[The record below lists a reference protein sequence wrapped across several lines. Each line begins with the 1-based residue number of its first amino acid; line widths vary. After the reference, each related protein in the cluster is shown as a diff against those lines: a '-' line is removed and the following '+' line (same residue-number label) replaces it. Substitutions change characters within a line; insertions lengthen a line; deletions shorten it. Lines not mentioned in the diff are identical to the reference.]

1 MEAIATIAK
10 WISLGA
16 LILVAS
22 FAVGGL
28 YQGVAVSNG
37 NSAGDICLSNRF
49 TGAFYVCRNRTC
61 QPGKFSNRRRE
72 RQHGQTRSSSRF
84 VMAGQQPVEDGRERP
99 YVPAIP
105 I

>member
-1 MEAIATIAK
+1 MATIVMIAK

-28 YQGVAVSNG
+28 YQSAAVSNG
-37 NSAGDICLSNRF
+37 NSAGDIYLFNRF

-61 QPGKFSNRRRE
+61 QPGKFS
-72 RQHGQTRSSSRF
+72 
-84 VMAGQQPVEDGRERP
+84 P
-99 YVPAIP
+99 
-105 I
+105 